1 MSFSCASLQ
10 LAAAAAAAAAAT
22 AGLAV
27 AGAKASSATNG
38 TVCGMKASVQSLLND
53 CYALGAC
60 RHGELDDRVLQ
71 ALASLR
77 EADGIQA
84 LGEFMRADMSKIR
97 NKSAYFSG
105 VVSRFKEDGNAG
117 RLSTKPANGVTAS
130 FLPGAFPV
138 VAAGVGPS
146 PFAAGAQLSSHHQF
160 GAAGPAGFAAASAAV
175 ASVNAQQLNQ
185 QHQQMLIAQAAA
197 QQQVTG
203 NATRVQP
210 ALLLCCCDELCSLIY
225 LTDHHLAR
233 SQHQHQLMLIGAG
246 AVGAIGAGA
255 VGAGG
260 LLGGGHLNAAAGI
273 QVMRV
278 MRVMRVMQVMRVVRV
293 IWVMRVMRGIS
304 GAGHTGHAGD
314 AGDAVI

>member
-38 TVCGMKASVQSLLND
+38 NVCGMKASVQTLLND

-105 VVSRFKEDGNAG
+105 VVSRFKEDGNGG
-117 RLSTKPANGVTAS
+117 RLSIKPASGVTAS

-146 PFAAGAQLSSHHQF
+146 PFAGGAQLSSHHQF
-160 GAAGPAGFAAASAAV
+160 GAAGPASFTAASAAV

-197 QQQVTG
+197 QQQVASNT
-203 NATRVQP
+203 TRVQP
-210 ALLLCCCDELCSLIY
+210 ALLLCDCYELCPLIC
-225 LTDHHLAR
+225 LTNYHPGALAC

-246 AVGAIGAGA
+246 AVSAIGAGA

-273 QVMRV
+273 HMAAVPGLGGELCSCSDMP
-278 MRVMRVMQVMRVVRV
+278 VRNA
-293 IWVMRVMRGIS
+293 WP
-304 GAGHTGHAGD
+304 
-314 AGDAVI
+314 